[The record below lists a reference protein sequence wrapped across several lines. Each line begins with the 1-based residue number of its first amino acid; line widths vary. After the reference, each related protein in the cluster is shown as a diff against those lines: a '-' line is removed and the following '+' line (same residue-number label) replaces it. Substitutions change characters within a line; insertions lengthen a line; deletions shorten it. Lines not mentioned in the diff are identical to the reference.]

1 MLTLLEASRWAEQRN
16 TAVMAERDWP
26 SGLAAWWELAA
37 LAVDSSAYQH
47 LLFTQEFQ
55 WIGFERQFFD
65 GDEVDVVG
73 FMWEVRRPA
82 VEDQEEIVC
91 TYGGLE
97 GARAHADDAK
107 GLIAFESFRAYVDRA
122 VEEHRAGG
130 VELTGNSLI

>member
-16 TAVMAERDWP
+16 AAMMAERDWAA
-26 SGLAAWWELAA
+26 GLAAWWELAA
-37 LAVDSSAYQH
+37 LAVDFSDYQH

-65 GDEVDVVG
+65 GDEVIVVG

-82 VEDQEEIVC
+82 AEDQEEIVC
-91 TYGGLE
+91 TYGGLK

-107 GLIAFESFRAYVDRA
+107 GLIAFEPFRAYVDRA
-122 VEEHRAGG
+122 VGEYRAGD
-130 VELTGNSLI
+130 VELTGNSMI

>member
-16 TAVMAERDWP
+16 TAVMAERAWT
-26 SGLAAWWELAA
+26 SGLAAWWEFAA
-37 LAVDSSAYQH
+37 LAVDFSAYQH

-65 GDEVDVVG
+65 GDEVIVVG

-82 VEDQEEIVC
+82 AEDQEEIVC

-97 GARAHADDAK
+97 GARAGPDDTK
-107 GLIAFESFRAYVDRA
+107 VPMAFEPFRAYVGRA
-122 VEEHRAGG
+122 VGEYRAGG